1 MNLVTMSTQLFIPY
15 ADASEFVETLKKCVF
30 VIRRSY
36 WIVNKLLHRH
46 CHNTHPSSKGLSLF
60 KIKAGAEEYLP
71 LKEYSEGMSKK
82 PITQEEDRT
91 TFDPTYRLFT
101 SYFIDSDIDELYTCF
116 FQ

>member
-1 MNLVTMSTQLFIPY
+1 M
-15 ADASEFVETLKKCVF
+15 
-30 VIRRSY
+30 
-36 WIVNKLLHRH
+36 NKLLHRH

-82 PITQEEDRT
+82 PITQEEDR
-91 TFDPTYRLFT
+91 LFT